1 MFYICSFYKLLNIS
15 HLLSLE
21 RYIPQ
26 LELLPLNL
34 KLYMLV
40 DKLASIGLTIDIV
53 EVDIRT
59 PTTDVEAAVLVRRCL
74 IRCNRCLDTLDGLTI
89 PVDNASRRRKL
100 GLKLRVAHAIAR
112 HAGERHTK

>member
-1 MFYICSFYKLLNIS
+1 MFYICSIYKLLNIS

-40 DKLASIGLTIDIV
+40 DKLSSIGLAIDIV

-59 PTTDVEAAVLVRRCL
+59 ATTDVEAAVFIRRTL
-74 IRCNRCLDTLDGLTI
+74 IRCNRCLDTLDGVTI
-89 PVDNASRRRKL
+89 SVDNASRCREL